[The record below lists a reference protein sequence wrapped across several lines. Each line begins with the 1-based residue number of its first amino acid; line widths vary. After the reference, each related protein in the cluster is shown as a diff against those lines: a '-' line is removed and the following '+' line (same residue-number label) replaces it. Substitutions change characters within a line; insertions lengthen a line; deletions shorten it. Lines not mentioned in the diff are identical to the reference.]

1 MTQPQQIEN
10 RLHFI
15 AELGQSDFGL
25 LFLLGLIILLFF
37 VFSILC
43 FLMRFLSDFF
53 EELQMLNMDIARST
67 DKDERR
73 CYRRLRLRLW
83 LFWLPFF
90 RD

>member
-1 MTQPQQIEN
+1 MTQSPQIEN

-25 LFLLGLIILLFF
+25 LFLLGLIILFF

-43 FLMRFLSDFF
+43 FLMRFLSAFF

-73 CYRRLRLRLW
+73 YYRRLRLRLW
-83 LFWLPFF
+83 LSWLPFF